1 MPTVLITLMILM
13 TLNACDMYKSDKQVV
28 NHNKQAIYVRCI
40 DGWEYLMVN
49 RGIAPRFNRNG
60 SPRRCAANGLKATK

>member
-1 MPTVLITLMILM
+1 MTKYMALLMMM

-28 NHNKQAIYVRCI
+28 SDNRQVVYVRCI

-49 RGIAPRFNRNG
+49 RGIVPRFNRNG
-60 SPRRCAANGLKATK
+60 SPRRCAANGRVRGK